1 MVDAAF
7 NQGIHDEVQQ
17 FLRDNKIN
25 LGGQNLSSQEEEDK
39 SKKLTTLN
47 QILKAVSTFG

>member
-7 NQGIHDEVQQ
+7 KQGIHDEVQQ

-25 LGGQNLSSQEEEDK
+25 LGGQNLSNQEQEEK
-39 SKKLTTLN
+39 NKKLTTLN
-47 QILKAVSTFG
+47 